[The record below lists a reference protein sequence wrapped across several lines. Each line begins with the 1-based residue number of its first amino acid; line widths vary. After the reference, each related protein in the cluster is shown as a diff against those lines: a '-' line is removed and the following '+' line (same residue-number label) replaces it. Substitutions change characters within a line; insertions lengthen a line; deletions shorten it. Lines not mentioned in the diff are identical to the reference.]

1 MTALGHHVEPGPPTR
16 LGLLA
21 LELVIASNA
30 VGGAIYGLSGAP
42 DVPPEWLEGTP
53 FNSYVIPS
61 VILLVAVGGGM
72 AAAAAAVLLR
82 WPRAAEASIAA
93 GLTLVV
99 WITAQVLII
108 VPDGGFSWLQPAMF
122 VAGLLVAGLGWRL
135 RCRMLPQVKGA
146 SPVDAR

>member
-1 MTALGHHVEPGPPTR
+1 MIALGHHVELGPPTR
-16 LGLLA
+16 VGLPA
-21 LELVIASNA
+21 LELVIALNA

-72 AAAAAAVLLR
+72 TAAAAAVLLR
-82 WPRAAEASIAA
+82 LRRAAEASIAA

-135 RCRMLPQVKGA
+135 RRRMLPQVNGA
-146 SPVDAR
+146 SRVDAR